1 MKYSSSQS
9 IRKQELP
16 ERAKLKRALKQLAS
30 SLPHTQYAYKGVMYG
45 DEIKDDMKIKRTRAG
60 EVIRREEQYEVNKY
74 NFVNHKRRLYK
85 IIKTAKNEIDMQRKI
100 TAYIAL
106 VKQEYETFLMLH
118 PVKRSWLQRFTK
130 RVKSF
135 FIN

>member
-1 MKYSSSQS
+1 MNYKSTQN

-85 IIKTAKNEIDMQRKI
+85 IIKTAKNEMDMQQKI
-100 TAYIAL
+100 TAYIAT
-106 VKQEYETFLMLH
+106 VKQEYETFQMLH
-118 PVKRSWLQRFTK
+118 PVKRSWLQRFMAL
-130 RVKSF
+130 VKSF
-135 FIN
+135 FKN